1 MKLTKNLAAKISLL
15 PMIIISLTVFVGCI
29 IYSFVYSFTNS
40 KLIPNLDFV
49 GLLQYERLFKSRKW
63 DVAVENIFIYGF
75 VFTLGCLII
84 GFLLAVLIDQK
95 IRNESLFRTI
105 FLYPYAMSFVVTGLV
120 WKWVLNPTFGIEHTM
135 HLWGFEWFVLDWL
148 VNRDFAI
155 YAVCIAAVWQGAGFV
170 MVLMLAGLRGID
182 EDIWKSLSIEGV
194 KKWKSYLFVILPMI
208 RPMVITS
215 LVLIA
220 AGVVKV
226 YDLILALTSGGPG
239 YSTTT
244 PAMYVM
250 ENFFGRANLSQAF
263 AASIIMF
270 ISVICILVPWAYY
283 EFHLRNKE
291 VKIK

>member
-1 MKLTKNLAAKISLL
+1 MNITKNLASKIALL

-29 IYSFVYSFTNS
+29 IYSFVYSLTGS
-40 KLIPNLDFV
+40 KLIPAFSYV
-49 GLLQYERLFKSRKW
+49 GLVQYERLFKSRKW

-75 VFTLGCLII
+75 IFTIGCLII

-95 IRNESLFRTI
+95 IRGESLFRTI

-120 WKWVLNPTFGIEHTM
+120 WKWVLNPTFGLEHSM
-135 HLWGFEWFVLDWL
+135 HLWGFEWFQLDWL
-148 VNRDFAI
+148 VNRELAI

-194 KKWKSYLFVILPMI
+194 PKWRSYLFVILPMI

-239 YSTTT
+239 YATTT

-250 ENFFGRANLSQAF
+250 ENFFSRANLGQAF

-270 ISVICILVPWAYY
+270 LSVVCILAPWAYY
-283 EFHLRNKE
+283 EFYFRNKE
-291 VKIK
+291 ANA

>member
-1 MKLTKNLAAKISLL
+1 M
-15 PMIIISLTVFVGCI
+15 
-29 IYSFVYSFTNS
+29 
-40 KLIPNLDFV
+40 
-49 GLLQYERLFKSRKW
+49 

-75 VFTLGCLII
+75 VFTISCLVI

-95 IRNESLFRTI
+95 IRAESLFRTI

-120 WKWVLNPTFGIEHTM
+120 WKWVLNPTFGLEHSM
-135 HLWGFEWFVLDWL
+135 HLWGFDWFQLDWL
-148 VNRDFAI
+148 VNRELAI

-182 EDIWKSLSIEGV
+182 EDIWKSLNIEGIP
-194 KKWKSYLFVILPMI
+194 KWKSYLFVILPMI
-208 RPMVITS
+208 RPMVITA

-239 YSTTT
+239 YATTT

-250 ENFFGRANLSQAF
+250 ENFFSRANLGQAF

-270 ISVICILVPWAYY
+270 LSVVCILAPWAYY
-283 EFHLRNKE
+283 EFYFRNKE
-291 VKIK
+291 AKT